1 MNVCMISCGGGQL
14 PVGELAIVSG
24 SSEDDPVPVGR
35 FRRERQNDLLT
46 NLHDADNTMRLP
58 PIYYYC
64 FHRPLSYTHG
74 LNLQERVHQLQLLA
88 RKTSGKHRDFLF
100 LLEHRPVYTFGRRQG
115 SDTEG
120 AAEMLRLRA
129 TGADVVLT
137 LRGGQT
143 TYHGPGQ
150 IVGYPLLDLG
160 RTSPPMG
167 IRNYIC
173 RMQKLLETHLE
184 EEHGIKHTPSEHTG
198 VFLDAQTKV
207 ASIGVQVRHRLTTH
221 GFALNVTPEPLP
233 WFNKVV
239 ACGLPDVKAG
249 CIANAVQPDAAD
261 TISVSKELPS
271 LVQRF
276 GRLYER
282 DMVPLDI
289 TADGE
294 VEAAVRLMELASLE
308 GGQWHRTPVF

>member
-1 MNVCMISCGGGQL
+1 MSLSFTFPAAKEPEDRSSGRECMHDFLRRWSAARGRASYSKL
-14 PVGELAIVSG
+14 SG

-88 RKTSGKHRDFLF
+88 RKTSGNHRDFLF

-143 TYHGPGQ
+143 T
-150 IVGYPLLDLG
+150 
-160 RTSPPMG
+160 
-167 IRNYIC
+167 
-173 RMQKLLETHLE
+173 
-184 EEHGIKHTPSEHTG
+184 
-198 VFLDAQTKV
+198 
-207 ASIGVQVRHRLTTH
+207 
-221 GFALNVTPEPLP
+221 
-233 WFNKVV
+233 
-239 ACGLPDVKAG
+239 
-249 CIANAVQPDAAD
+249 
-261 TISVSKELPS
+261 
-271 LVQRF
+271 
-276 GRLYER
+276 
-282 DMVPLDI
+282 
-289 TADGE
+289 
-294 VEAAVRLMELASLE
+294 
-308 GGQWHRTPVF
+308 